1 MNNELVTQE
10 DQQQGV
16 VWVNPE
22 DRMEQAQEWATS
34 LMARVDNTMDKMGK
48 PVYYSNLGGNK
59 YLRVDAW
66 EMIGKFDGVSAETEW
81 EKELFDAEGNIR
93 GYRVK
98 VKLVNKETGGAVGGG
113 AVMQCLM
120 DSNVTKGQYTQ
131 DGKESA
137 ALSMAQ
143 TRATSKAFRL
153 NYSFV
158 AILGGYES
166 LPAEELTDEM
176 IQKGK
181 IINQQVTSSPTVQHA
196 ESLGA
201 TVVESKPKPTSQQVI
216 KTPVTLED
224 YPNVVLGKEV
234 TASTPAVNTP
244 QTTYNPISESKP
256 SISMPVTPDEFVCPL
271 HGKAFT
277 KRDGKFGIYWSHP
290 EEGYGAS
297 GWCNLND
304 ENFKPEFIDAWAQ
317 FIETNH
323 GYDVAAMCRAEAS
336 GKNIGWW
343 LDKIEFG
350 EQFSVCSIV
359 GCEARADIEVNGSPS
374 CLVHESELLD
384 G

>member
-181 IINQQVTSSPTVQHA
+181 IINQQVASSPTV
-196 ESLGA
+196 
-201 TVVESKPKPTSQQVI
+201 
-216 KTPVTLED
+216 
-224 YPNVVLGKEV
+224 
-234 TASTPAVNTP
+234 
-244 QTTYNPISESKP
+244 
-256 SISMPVTPDEFVCPL
+256 
-271 HGKAFT
+271 
-277 KRDGKFGIYWSHP
+277 
-290 EEGYGAS
+290 
-297 GWCNLND
+297 
-304 ENFKPEFIDAWAQ
+304 
-317 FIETNH
+317 
-323 GYDVAAMCRAEAS
+323 
-336 GKNIGWW
+336 
-343 LDKIEFG
+343 
-350 EQFSVCSIV
+350 
-359 GCEARADIEVNGSPS
+359 
-374 CLVHESELLD
+374 
-384 G
+384 